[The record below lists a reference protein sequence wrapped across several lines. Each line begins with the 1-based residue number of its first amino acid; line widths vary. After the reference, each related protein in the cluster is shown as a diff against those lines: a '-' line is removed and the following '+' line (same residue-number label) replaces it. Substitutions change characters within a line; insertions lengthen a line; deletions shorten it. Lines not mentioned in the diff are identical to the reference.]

1 MDELSKSGNT
11 DNVPSP
17 FEFLLINCFHYKDF
31 REIITEAFKFFIYEP
46 VNFLYEE
53 KKIVIGDLTK
63 VVTKINKI
71 EELITISE
79 EEFFDF

>member
-53 KKIVIGDLTK
+53 KKI
-63 VVTKINKI
+63 
-71 EELITISE
+71 SRFSFMY
-79 EEFFDF
+79 FFTDNWM